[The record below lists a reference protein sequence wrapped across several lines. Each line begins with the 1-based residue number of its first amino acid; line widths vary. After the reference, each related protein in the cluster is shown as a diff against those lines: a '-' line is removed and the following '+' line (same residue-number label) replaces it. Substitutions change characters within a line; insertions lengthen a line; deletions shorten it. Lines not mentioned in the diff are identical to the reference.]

1 MRAVGVALVV
11 TIISCKLIA
20 ALLCLRKLSAADLR
34 GVAAA
39 AAAAAAVAAVHPGR
53 RSCYQMTVM
62 MRQSCLRVP
71 RGVASA
77 CRGCEEARS
86 PGVAGNAPRYFWT
99 NSQTAARSLDD
110 ADRPL
115 PQPAPVKGPHSGP
128 CHLALAAG
136 RGTVS

>member
-11 TIISCKLIA
+11 TIISCKLMA
-20 ALLCLRKLSAADLR
+20 ALLCLRKLSATDLK

-71 RGVASA
+71 
-77 CRGCEEARS
+77 
-86 PGVAGNAPRYFWT
+86 
-99 NSQTAARSLDD
+99 
-110 ADRPL
+110 
-115 PQPAPVKGPHSGP
+115 
-128 CHLALAAG
+128 
-136 RGTVS
+136 